1 MVVITKTNKIVAV
14 VFLVCVA
21 MGTLVARLFLFRLAR
36 VPTGVMMNTI
46 LIGDQVIFRR
56 SFFGIDRGSVVLYQ
70 HPNNSENYAA
80 RVIGLPGESIQIRG
94 RSVLIN
100 GSELPEQKA
109 IVRAP
114 DILSVDQL
122 EEISSEGDGPY
133 KVFYTHINEGEDEAI
148 LHADE
153 MPFATNA
160 VLRLGEDEFFIMGD
174 NRDNSYDS
182 RYRGPVPRRLIWGTA
197 LMVYFSEF
205 SDQRSGEQH
214 VRLDRIFKKIR

>member
-1 MVVITKTNKIVAV
+1 MVVFTKTKKIVAV
-14 VFLVCVA
+14 VFLVCLA
-21 MGTLVARLFLFRLAR
+21 MGTLVARFFLFRLGR
-36 VPTGVMMNTI
+36 VPTGAMMNTI

-70 HPNNSENYAA
+70 HPNNSENYVA
-80 RVIGLPGESIQIRG
+80 RIIGLPGESIEMRG

-100 GSELPEQKA
+100 GSELPERRV
-109 IVRAP
+109 IVKAP
-114 DILSVDQL
+114 DIVSVDQL

-133 KVFYTHINEGEDEAI
+133 NVFYTHINEGEDEAI
-148 LHADE
+148 LPADE

-160 VLRLGEDEFFIMGD
+160 ILRLGDDEFFLMGD

-182 RYRGPVPRRLIWGTA
+182 RYRGPVPRHLIWGTA

-205 SDQRSGEQH
+205 SDTRSGEQH
-214 VRLDRIFKKIR
+214 VRSDRIFKKIR